1 MGQVHKARD
10 TRLNRTVAIKVLTDA
25 AHIAGGGNRLLREA
39 QAASALNH
47 PNIVTVH
54 DVLSVDGCD
63 VIVMEYVEGTTLADQ
78 IGRKGMP
85 LHDALRYLAQIASA
99 LSAAHAAGIV
109 HRDVK
114 PRNIMVTE
122 AGVAKVL
129 DFGLAHLE
137 PTVGSG
143 GETATMTAPG
153 TIAGTF
159 LYMSPEQAE
168 GKRVDARSDIF
179 AFGSVAYEMLSGR
192 QAFPGDSRLAI
203 LSGILHREPPP
214 VSSVRQDVPLEL
226 ERLVHR
232 CLRKDPARRM
242 QSMEDVRIL
251 LQELIETPAVPPV
264 VSGQSRA
271 RLRLT
276 KAGIPA
282 LIAALALVV
291 GALLALVWLPPS
303 ETDLSSYRLT
313 PFATEA
319 GEESAPAWSP
329 DGRTLAYEFVVD
341 GIRQIYTRSLDAPSG
356 TRITSSAADCQRP
369 FWSPNGR
376 SIYYLSQRKL
386 WSVSPAGGT
395 PRTVTENATTAAISP
410 DGKTLVLTRGL
421 IGAAE
426 LFIASPVGAE
436 PKPYRAAP
444 FSGKLAQI
452 SFPQFAPDGS
462 KFVVFISRHAAISEA
477 EFWIVPFPS
486 GTPKRLPLR
495 LPGNQIRPQ
504 SPSWMPDSRR
514 LIISLQE
521 HLYSADSR
529 SG

>member
-1 MGQVHKARD
+1 M
-10 TRLNRTVAIKVLTDA
+10 
-25 AHIAGGGNRLLREA
+25 
-39 QAASALNH
+39 
-47 PNIVTVH
+47 
-54 DVLSVDGCD
+54 
-63 VIVMEYVEGTTLADQ
+63 IVMEYVEGTTLADQ